1 MQAIPAVL
9 ALVALCSCAGDT
21 GGSGGADAASTD
33 GRGAGSDSDT
43 GNATVAQFCVSE
55 TNRYRAMVP
64 VDPVTESA
72 ALDAYAAA
80 GAQADTESGTPHG
93 HFQSTSGGGIAYAEN
108 ECPASLGWTI
118 SANPTDEELQA
129 KVAACIEAFWSEGP
143 GADYNTHGH
152 YINMTNA
159 AYHTVGCG
167 VYVDGTQLTITQDFG
182 M

>member
-1 MQAIPAVL
+1 VQALPAVL
-9 ALVALCSCAGDT
+9 ALVALCSCADDAGDNVD
-21 GGSGGADAASTD
+21 GSG
-33 GRGAGSDSDT
+33 SDL
-43 GNATVAQFCVSE
+43 VAQFCVSE

-64 VDPVTESA
+64 VAAVTESA
-72 ALDAYAAA
+72 ALDTYAAA
-80 GAQADTESGTPHG
+80 GARADTESGTPHG
-93 HFQSTSGGGIAYAEN
+93 HFQATSGSGIASAEN
-108 ECPASLGWTI
+108 ECPASLGWMT
-118 SANPTDEELQA
+118 SPNPTDEQLQA